1 MRLNPNIFKWFARY
15 LKREGW
21 KNSKGKESSTS
32 PVVIFALP
40 DGRKLTAEE
49 LKGLTGR
56 ANFREGKLLAVT
68 GNVQYEIITKGSV
81 PEEAAVL
88 HRQGRQAG
96 ERGDYKT
103 ALQLLEEA
111 SRIAP
116 QWPYPIYDIAYTHLL
131 LSDYDGART
140 YYRKT
145 VELSPRGF
153 FTAITALDTLTREKS
168 GDLPVGTYAAYLSL
182 ESVDDETKK
191 AEALRLLLSQVAAF
205 PPAWKDLASIT
216 EDDAERLAFIEKGL
230 AAQPDAETKGLLEI
244 NKALV
249 VNQTGNHDAAV
260 RLLGELALDP
270 SSTLTTEFS
279 AKAALSLLF

>member
-1 MRLNPNIFKWFARY
+1 MLNPNIFQWFARY
-15 LKREGW
+15 LKREDW
-21 KNSKGKESSTS
+21 KNSTSAESNTS
-32 PVVIFALP
+32 PVVIFSLP

-56 ANFREGKLLAVT
+56 ANIREGKLLAVT
-68 GNVQYEIITKGSV
+68 GNVQYEIIGEGSV
-81 PEEAAVL
+81 PDEAAFL

-96 ERGDYKT
+96 GRGDYKT
-103 ALQLLEEA
+103 ALELLEKA

-131 LSDYDGART
+131 LSDHDGART

-168 GDLPVGTYAAYLSL
+168 GDLPAGTYAAYLSL
-182 ESVDDETKK
+182 ESVDEDTKK
-191 AEALRLLLSQVAAF
+191 AETLRLLLSQVAAF
-205 PPAWKDLASIT
+205 APAWKDLASIT

-230 AAQPDAETKGLLEI
+230 AAQPDAETKGLLQI

-249 VNQTGNHDAAV
+249 VNLTGNHDAAV

-270 SSTLTTEFS
+270 SSTLATEFS